1 LKKFTSIH
9 FNPLE
14 FEKALN
20 NENGF
25 PIAVQNY
32 HPTKKTNRWMR
43 FIKWTIWVRER
54 FYIKW
59 TRENFFCTQSMV
71 ELGTNYGGRWFY
83 QFVYLTLASE
93 MGLMSMAQII
103 F

>member
-1 LKKFTSIH
+1 
-9 FNPLE
+9 
-14 FEKALN
+14 
-20 NENGF
+20 
-25 PIAVQNY
+25 
-32 HPTKKTNRWMR
+32 MR

-59 TRENFFCTQSMV
+59 TRENFFCTQSMLG
-71 ELGTNYGGRWFY
+71 LGTNYGGRRWFY

-93 MGLMSMAQII
+93 MGLMSMAQIV